1 MTCTTTSPRSPL
13 RARTGSTA
21 PPVHRRAAAATAMA
35 LAVLVSLLVGTPAAA
50 ASDTGSAE
58 PAWLRPAHL
67 VPDLGAMDIRLSPF
81 SGEGSAASAQEKPL
95 LETTAAYGAVGQY
108 GALPAGTYAV
118 SVRPAGTPVS
128 EPPILSL
135 TVELEAGRAYTV
147 AGLGTKA
154 EPRLERLVDDLTPP
168 GDGSA
173 NIRLLPAS
181 LAAPS
186 VDVRAEGGPLLAQ
199 DADLGEP
206 TGYTAA
212 PAGAWT
218 VRATGDGVSGSTDL
232 VLASGTV
239 YTLLVL
245 DSADGRLVVQPVVD
259 AVGIGTT
266 PVGGAATGFGG
277 LADGG
282 SPAYAVPAAA
292 GLAGL
297 ATLLLVVAA
306 RTRPA
311 PAVVR
316 AGTRGRRR
324 TGR

>member
-1 MTCTTTSPRSPL
+1 MSRTSLLSRTPSVGPAAPP
-13 RARTGSTA
+13 RARRGRTA
-21 PPVHRRAAAATAMA
+21 GAAGVV
-35 LAVLVSLLVGTPAAA
+35 LAVLVSLLVGAPAAS
-50 ASDTGSAE
+50 ASAGDDAE

-81 SGEGSAASAQEKPL
+81 SGEGSAAPADTKPL

-108 GALPAGTYAV
+108 GALPPGSYAV

-128 EPPILSL
+128 EPPLLSL
-135 TVELEAGRAYTV
+135 TVELEAGQAYTV
-147 AGLGTKA
+147 AGLGTKDQ
-154 EPRLERLVDDLTPP
+154 PRLERLVDDLTPP

-186 VDVRAEGGPLLAQ
+186 LDVRAENGPVLAQ
-199 DADLGEP
+199 DAGLGQP
-206 TGYTAA
+206 TGYTTA
-212 PAGAWT
+212 PAGSWT
-218 VRATGDGVSGSTDL
+218 IRAEGDGVSGSTEL
-232 VLASGTV
+232 VLSSGTV

-245 DSADGRLVVQPVVD
+245 DSEDGALVVRPVVD

-277 LADGG
+277 LADAG
-282 SPAYAVPAAA
+282 PAPATVA
-292 GLAGL
+292 GLAAL
-297 ATLLLVVAA
+297 AVLLLVGLA

-311 PAVVR
+311 PALVR
-316 AGTRGRRR
+316 DGTRGRRR
-324 TGR
+324 AGR